1 MAKSAKSK
9 VALNELMALASAGAV
24 PAVSARRAKS
34 AAKAEAPAA
43 LAPFLYDDKKDLSV
57 SWPTERIKVK
67 ETRVKVASTA
77 DMVAMSQYDWICDIL
92 KNGQH
97 QRFNAIVAD
106 PAYTGPRIVA
116 EGDSWFLHPLI
127 EDTINFLLKGSA
139 RLAVWNTAC
148 AADTL
153 QTMWDDRRTFMEYWH
168 YIYWSTER
176 PTVMLLSGG
185 GNDLLGEGALYFML
199 KDYQAGMTPADLI
212 DKTEAEQNIA
222 TVMGL
227 IKSIKAELNR
237 DFPSLKLLVHGYDYP
252 VPMNDIWIGKPMK
265 KRKIPAGMRR
275 AVVKVFMDIYND
287 ELKKTVSAAN
297 YVDLRGIVPVS
308 EWYDEIHPNKNG
320 FKRVAAKIR
329 AAI

>member
-1 MAKSAKSK
+1 MAKSK
-9 VALNELMALASAGAV
+9 VTLTELATLDTTRRLVRAG
-24 PAVSARRAKS
+24 RRAKAGV
-34 AAKAEAPAA
+34 AAQPPTAMSQ
-43 LAPFLYDDKKDLSV
+43 FLYDDKKDMSV
-57 SWPTERIKVK
+57 SWPTERIKVR
-67 ETRVKVASTA
+67 ENRVAIASTA

-97 QRFNAIVAD
+97 QRFNDIVAD
-106 PAYTGPRIVA
+106 PNYSGPRVVA

-139 RLAVWNTAC
+139 RVAVWNTAC

-168 YIYWSTER
+168 YIYWQIER

-185 GNDLLGEGALYFML
+185 GNDLLSDGALYFML
-199 KDYQAGMTPADLI
+199 KDYQSGMTPADLI
-212 DKTEAEQNIA
+212 DKPKADQNIA

-227 IKSIKAELNR
+227 IKSIKAEINR
-237 DFPSLKLLVHGYDYP
+237 DFPSIKLLVHGYDYP
-252 VPMNDIWIGKPMK
+252 VPKNDKWIGKPMK

-275 AVVKVFMDIYND
+275 SVVKVFMDLYND

-297 YVDLRGIVPVS
+297 YVDLRGIVPLS
-308 EWYDEIHPNKNG
+308 EWYDEIHPNKAG

-329 AAI
+329 TAI